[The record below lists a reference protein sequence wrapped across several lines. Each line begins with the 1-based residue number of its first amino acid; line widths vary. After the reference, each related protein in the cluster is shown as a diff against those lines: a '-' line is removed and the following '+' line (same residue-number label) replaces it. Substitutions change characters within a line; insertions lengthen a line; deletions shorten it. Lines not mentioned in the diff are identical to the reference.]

1 MIKRRYLAI
10 VIIAAIM
17 ILGFAITLNFMS
29 PSTIQLNSVEV
40 KEYQGQNLSS
50 VASIPET
57 SIKGPQHV
65 NISSYRLEVTG
76 LVQKPQNYTYDQ
88 VKSLQNYKKVV
99 TLHCVEGWDATIL
112 WQGVLVSD
120 ILNQSKPL
128 PNANTVIFYAVDGYS
143 TSFPLNYFQDNQIL
157 MAYKN
162 NNITITPQ
170 NGFPFQL
177 VAESKWGYKWIKW
190 INKIEL
196 SDNTSY
202 QGYWES
208 RGYSNSGNL
217 SENFFTG

>member
-1 MIKRRYLAI
+1 MRNTRR
-10 VIIAAIM
+10 IIAILIIALIM
-17 ILGFAITLNFMS
+17 ILGFVLTQNLMT
-29 PSTIQLNSVEV
+29 PPIQLDAIEV
-40 KEYQGQNLSS
+40 KEYHGQKLSS
-50 VASIPET
+50 VENIPET

-88 VKSLQNYKKVV
+88 IKGLQNYKKVV
-99 TLHCVEGWDATIL
+99 KINCVEGWDATIL

-120 ILNQSKPL
+120 ILNRSKPL

-143 TSFPLNYFQDNQIL
+143 TSFPLTYFKDNQII
-157 MAYKN
+157 MAYKMN
-162 NNITITPQ
+162 NATIVPQ

-196 SDNTSY
+196 SSNSSY

-217 SENFFTG
+217 SENFQS